1 LEAGLVSVLTKAGP
15 DTAAEVWTV
24 GDDGV
29 AGALVV
35 LGTAVT
41 PYRWMV
47 QIEGSALRMS
57 PPDLRRLMDG
67 LCHFARLCA
76 VISWWF
82 SIKAHRPVPASGIAA
97 GEHSWIRLR
106 SATPGSRV
114 MRSKS
119 MTWTTPIVREICVG
133 MEVTSYESA
142 EIESVD

>member
-57 PPDLRRLMDG
+57 TPDLRRLMDG
-67 LCHFARLCA
+67 LLPSREALCRYLLVVLHQSSRTGA
-76 VISWWF
+76 W
-82 SIKAHRPVPASGIAA
+82 KRTAA

>member
-1 LEAGLVSVLTKAGP
+1 M
-15 DTAAEVWTV
+15 
-24 GDDGV
+24 
-29 AGALVV
+29 

-57 PPDLRRLMDG
+57 TPDLRRLMDG
-67 LCHFARLCA
+67 LLPFREALCRYLL
-76 VISWWF
+76 VVLHQ
-82 SIKAHRPVPASGIAA
+82 AHRPVPASGTAA
-97 GEHSWIRLR
+97 GEHSWTRLR